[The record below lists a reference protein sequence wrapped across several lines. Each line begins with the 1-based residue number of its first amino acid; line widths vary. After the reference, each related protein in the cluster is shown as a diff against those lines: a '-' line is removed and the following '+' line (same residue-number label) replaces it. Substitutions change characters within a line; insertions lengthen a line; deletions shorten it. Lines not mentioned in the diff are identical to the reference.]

1 MNNQTE
7 KGHAKQQHQQQ
18 QKEHHT
24 ESQHQKLEPSRKLQ
38 KIKES

>member
-18 QKEHHT
+18 QKEQHT

-38 KIKES
+38 KIKKS

>member
-18 QKEHHT
+18 QKEQHT